1 MKTDFRKSFARDL
14 KKLKKNR
21 EVLGRIKD
29 KIEEVEAA
37 ESLRQLPSL
46 KKLSSRDDFY
56 RIRVG
61 DYRMGVVMRGETVE
75 FVRCLHRRE
84 IYRYFP

>member
-1 MKTDFRKSFARDL
+1 MKTAFRKSFAPDL

-29 KIEEVEAA
+29 NIEEVEAA
-37 ESLRQLPSL
+37 ESLSQLPSL
-46 KKLSSRDDFY
+46 KKLSGRDDFY

-61 DYRMGVVMRGETVE
+61 DYRMGLVMRGETVE
-75 FVRCLHRRE
+75 FVCCLHRRE

>member
-1 MKTDFRKSFARDL
+1 MNCQFLPSFARDL
-14 KKLKKNR
+14 KKIRNPPILER
-21 EVLGRIKD
+21 VRAA
-29 KIEEVEAA
+29 IESVERAA
-37 ESLRQLPSL
+37 NPAAVRHLEM
-46 KKLSSRDDFY
+46 LSGAQDCY

-61 DYRMGVVMRGETVE
+61 NYRIGLTIAADTVT